1 MARGL
6 ACDYPSSGEEV
17 KTLKI
22 LWMSRHAP
30 LASQEAEL
38 ARLFGGD
45 IVVEQDPRPFSS
57 AEDIAARYRRGGYDD
72 LVVVAPL
79 SVLSRLVDLGLKP
92 LWAEMTLV
100 GRAEAEVTM
109 PRRSGRVDYYKF
121 TRFRRVKALRLEFE
135 ELQ

>member
-1 MARGL
+1 M
-6 ACDYPSSGEEV
+6 
-17 KTLKI
+17 KI
-22 LWMSRHAP
+22 LWMSRHVP

-57 AEDIAARYRRGGYDD
+57 AEDIAARYRAGGYDD

-79 SVLSRLVDLGLKP
+79 SVLARLVDLDLKP

-100 GRAEAEVTM
+100 GRGEAEVTM
-109 PRRSGRVDYYKF
+109 PRRNGRTDYYRF
-121 TRFRRVKALRLEFE
+121 DRFRRVKALRLEFE